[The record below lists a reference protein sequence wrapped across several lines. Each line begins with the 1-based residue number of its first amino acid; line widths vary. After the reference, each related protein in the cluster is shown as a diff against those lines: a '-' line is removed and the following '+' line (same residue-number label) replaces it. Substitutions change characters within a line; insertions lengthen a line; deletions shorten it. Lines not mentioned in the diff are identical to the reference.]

1 MATYVFLGLLAFVI
15 ETDCVLVEVYA
26 EAEEIV

>member
-1 MATYVFLGLLAFVI
+1 MVTYVFLGFVAFLI

-26 EAEEIV
+26 EAEEIG